1 MRVEDG
7 GGPNPYSADG
17 KTYHV
22 KVEGY
27 YSSSANGMTAEQA
40 KALVDPTEAG
50 PVVDAGTAFTSA
62 SGVLHEVAR
71 NLIGHAQRLSG
82 AWSGGAADTAMPQ
95 FQQLHDTAINLANA
109 SQATG
114 SVLTW
119 HGSTIMGWYKDQI
132 NKLAQA
138 KQARLNSGGVLGAIS
153 NTINRAKDALEGH
166 DPEDVAAANQMAKYN
181 NRISQAYN
189 SLPATVTKNL
199 PPS

>member
-1 MRVEDG
+1 MRVED

-27 YSSSANGMTAEQA
+27 YSSSTGGMTAEQA
-40 KALVDPTEAG
+40 KALVDPTEPR
-50 PVVDAGTAFTSA
+50 PVADAGTAFTSA
-62 SGVLHEVAR
+62 SGALQEVAQ

-82 AWSGGAADTAMPQ
+82 AWNGTAADTAMPQ

-114 SVLTW
+114 SVLAW
-119 HGSTIMGWYKDQI
+119 HATTIMQWYKDQI
-132 NKLAQA
+132 NQLAQA
-138 KQARLNSGGVLGAIS
+138 KQARLSGLGGL
-153 NTINRAKDALEGH
+153 INKAKDALEGH

-189 SLPATVTKNL
+189 SLPTTVTKNL